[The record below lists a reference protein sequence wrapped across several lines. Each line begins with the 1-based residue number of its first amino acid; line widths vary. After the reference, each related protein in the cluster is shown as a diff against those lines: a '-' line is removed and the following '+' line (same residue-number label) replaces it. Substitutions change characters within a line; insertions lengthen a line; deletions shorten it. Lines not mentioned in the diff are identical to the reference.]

1 MLMRSVRLVDGK
13 DLKGE
18 LDFLIENVAKPN
30 LNPGEVLVEIKASG
44 INMSDV
50 KLQKRAF
57 PHVKFPITTGRDF
70 SGIVKEIGSEV
81 NSDWKNKNVW
91 GSGGGDFGFKR
102 DGTHSEYIVMKEKDL
117 NEIPIPKE
125 KNITFTFNQAAAS
138 LTPFITA
145 YGPLKELIN
154 NPNNKNK
161 TLLVTGAAGMVG
173 TAALQLGS
181 WKGLT
186 TISVVRSEKDKNI
199 KADHKFVTSD
209 FANLKKR
216 YSKYYK

>member
-13 DLKGE
+13 DLQGE
-18 LDFLIENVAKPN
+18 LDFLIQNVAKPK
-30 LNPGEVLVEIKASG
+30 LNSGEVLVKVQASG

-70 SGIVKEIGSEV
+70 SGIVEEIGSEV
-81 NSDWKNKNVW
+81 NADWNKKRVW
-91 GSGGGDFGFKR
+91 GSGGGDFGYKR
-102 DGTHSEYIVMKEKDL
+102 DGTHTEYIVMKEKDL
-117 NEIPIPKE
+117 NEIPKE
-125 KNITFTFNQAAAS
+125 NITFNQAAAS

-145 YGPLKELIN
+145 FGPLKELIN

-186 TISVVRSEKDKNI
+186 TISVVRSEKE
-199 KADHKFVTSD
+199 
-209 FANLKKR
+209 KK
-216 YSKYYK
+216 Y